1 MDIDEIVLSYITSV
15 LEESTQDPCFDVEG
29 FIEMMSGFFPEVDF
43 SRIAAADVCTWLFSL
58 EAQLTALSSSS
69 AAAAGGG
76 PRIGSVER
84 EISLSYLADMSLGG
98 GGGAGDATKATAGAT
113 PPLKKERVQLL
124 SETSDCGSTDS
135 STFDFFGEECDMLQE
150 MFPDSSPLEV
160 KQCVTIANGCMEK
173 AIQILLYRQEN
184 DEAILCSNSSM
195 TPKTSL
201 KVNDTELKNRIIER
215 YSYVD
220 KNAEAKEYKPVV
232 PKVEPK
238 KMVRYLDNKVVSLR
252 GERFTEVRRGDE
264 DKEPTE
270 LKKPKKPICP

>member
-1 MDIDEIVLSYITSV
+1 MLSYITSV

-43 SRIAAADVCTWLFSL
+43 SRTAAADVCTWLFTL
-58 EAQLTALSSSS
+58 ESDLSALDKP
-69 AAAAGGG
+69 GGDRKNG
-76 PRIGSVER
+76 AVQR
-84 EISLSYLADMSLGG
+84 EISLSPYLAELSLAHSVVVN
-98 GGGAGDATKATAGAT
+98 GGAAAAVPGEQQTT

-150 MFPDSSPLEV
+150 MFPDTSPLEV

-184 DEAILCSNSSM
+184 DEAIISSNATI
-195 TPKTSL
+195 TPKSQ

-215 YSYVD
+215 
-220 KNAEAKEYKPVV
+220 
-232 PKVEPK
+232 
-238 KMVRYLDNKVVSLR
+238 
-252 GERFTEVRRGDE
+252 
-264 DKEPTE
+264 
-270 LKKPKKPICP
+270 